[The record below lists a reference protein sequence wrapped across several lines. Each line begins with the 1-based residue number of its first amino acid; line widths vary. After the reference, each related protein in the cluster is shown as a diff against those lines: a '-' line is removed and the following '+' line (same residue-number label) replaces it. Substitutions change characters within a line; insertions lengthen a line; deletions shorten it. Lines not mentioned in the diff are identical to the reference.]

1 MAIVKI
7 TIYDDNKMVD
17 KIDNI
22 LSESETKHIIKHG
35 ESEDSKFDIIIFE
48 KNDSILEFIRNKFKT
63 IQYEIVDIDID
74 DCDMDDFPLPHL
86 IPDNPDKK
94 DYTIY
99 KILIGVYIVLVVIGF
114 ILI

>member
-17 KIDNI
+17 KIEKI
-22 LSESETKHIIKHG
+22 LSESETKHTIKHG
-35 ESEDSKFDIIIFE
+35 ESFDSKFDIIIFE
-48 KNDSILEFIRNKFKT
+48 KNDSILEFLRNKFKT
-63 IQYEIVDIDID
+63 IQYEIVDINID
-74 DCDMDDFPLPHL
+74 NCDMDDFPLPHL

-94 DYTIY
+94 DYTVS
-99 KILIGVYIVLVVIGF
+99 ILIGVYLVLVVIGI